1 MSYKDIPACID
12 SKTRASFLCYWMF
25 LLGPNRAFRL
35 SKTRVTWRSR
45 GSSAGI
51 SRSCIWKDKES
62 HNRIRIMNQRHGSSF
77 MVEKHRHEVMLNR
90 DSRQFCEMISMFKQ
104 FQMCMNVNR
113 IHKCLRG
120 KAGVLTT
127 EAQVQKAEAYFQTLV
142 VCFNS
147 R

>member
-1 MSYKDIPACID
+1 
-12 SKTRASFLCYWMF
+12 
-25 LLGPNRAFRL
+25 
-35 SKTRVTWRSR
+35 
-45 GSSAGI
+45 
-51 SRSCIWKDKES
+51 
-62 HNRIRIMNQRHGSSF
+62 
-77 MVEKHRHEVMLNR
+77 MVEKHQHEVMLNR